1 MIPENKEIDF
11 LYNFKVFHNI
21 NPTIAKDYADMLY
34 LDAVCMN
41 VDRHIHNYGVLRNV
55 ETGEIL
61 QLAPNFDNNI
71 SLMYNGNRLEPVRGF
86 ITDYTEFFES
96 VKEIYTPPIISQEM
110 VNQAFIE
117 TEKQFSVK
125 EIEELNQKMNVV
137 EFIINSQKYIEQN
150 IRLDTTYNADEDI
163 DI

>member
-1 MIPENKEIDF
+1 
-11 LYNFKVFHNI
+11 
-21 NPTIAKDYADMLY
+21 
-34 LDAVCMN
+34 
-41 VDRHIHNYGVLRNV
+41 
-55 ETGEIL
+55 
-61 QLAPNFDNNI
+61 
-71 SLMYNGNRLEPVRGF
+71 MYNGNRLEPVRGF

-125 EIEELNQKMNVV
+125 ETEELNQKMNVV